1 MAMAAQ
7 DTTNDT
13 FLNRLDI
20 MSFFLTKKGLVIRRI
35 CIHMVEDTRKH

>member
-1 MAMAAQ
+1 MATAAW
-7 DTTNDT
+7 DITNDI

-20 MSFFLTKKGLVIRRI
+20 IFFLTKKGLVERRI